1 MHEADAEEQQ
11 QHWILVS
18 DEVGDDVHCVLLP
31 QAGGQF
37 LQPGQLLAAGE
48 AADAG
53 QSAVVEVEHVEGLQ
67 VPELVHADSESSH
80 GTVGGVHDLEQDVAG
95 GEDLHGQL
103 PVDVA
108 SFDVNGNVVYF

>member
-1 MHEADAEEQQ
+1 MGGLVIDCCGHL
-11 QHWILVS
+11 QHRILVS

-31 QAGGQF
+31 QAG
-37 LQPGQLLAAGE
+37 GQLLAAGE